1 MLRISKNLKIFKRI
15 VKLIAINMMNY
26 FGGFKRSSKMFFYNI
41 SMFKDVSPVI
51 RWMIGAKNSNVAM
64 ISDITST
71 LPIMGSPFRGFHLVC
86 MVPILMLLVNLF
98 ICTQA
103 EAKIFIKPFDS
114 IGVRSLTDISDIC
127 GASEVIQRNAGDT
140 AWECSTVAAG
150 GTTDDDVTVNSTA
163 IDTTA
168 NLLDNIYY
176 DFTLTDGGAGGPDDV
191 TIKPN
196 YNAASGDIALLTNEV
211 AWALNGLVSEGVTA
225 DTIEGRFAF
234 PDWATSDKVI
244 TFQDATHT
252 VVGRDT
258 TDTLTNKTL
267 AAADNVI
274 AADTAVA
281 LAANGANCGAGEYP
295 LGVDASGA
303 VESCTDATTEINSAI
318 STHNAANT
326 HVDHTSVTLTAGAGL
341 SGGGDISSNR
351 SFATASGEADFLASG
366 ALTCGAGTQGK
377 AQVHTTPLQ
386 YCDNAATPALQYSAY
401 GTSGGAALTGD
412 SATAFFSAGTIEHER
427 GGLEADVSA
436 YDGLIGITGGATYN
450 QTGTTTQI
458 IIFDGAGA
466 PTSAALSGDV
476 TMTNGGVVTIG
487 NDKILEAM
495 LKAVDAPVDEECLT
509 YESTTGDFEWQT
521 CGSGSDTNA
530 VKEYWWPMS
539 ATLPLEVSDSIPPIN
554 KSAGTNIDQLDV
566 LFDSATDECRTVNFK
581 VPSDVQSGSTITFRA
596 HWRAP
601 CTNCVTPA
609 ANNVILDVRHNG
621 GVAEGAA
628 PDSALTTVAAA
639 ADAAQ
644 TVSADLTVT
653 TWTETLANLG
663 WAANEQVDCE
673 FCRDAN
679 NASDTVS
686 TDINMVGVGIDI
698 PRA

>member
-1 MLRISKNLKIFKRI
+1 MNRTMLRISKNLKIFKRI

-274 AADTAVA
+274 TAD
-281 LAANGANCGAGEYP
+281 
-295 LGVDASGA
+295 D
-303 VESCTDATTEINSAI
+303 
-318 STHNAANT
+318 
-326 HVDHTSVTLTAGAGL
+326 
-341 SGGGDISSNR
+341 
-351 SFATASGEADFLASG
+351 
-366 ALTCGAGTQGK
+366 
-377 AQVHTTPLQ
+377 
-386 YCDNAATPALQYSAY
+386 
-401 GTSGGAALTGD
+401 
-412 SATAFFSAGTIEHER
+412 
-427 GGLEADVSA
+427 
-436 YDGLIGITGGATYN
+436 LI
-450 QTGTTTQI
+450 
-458 IIFDGAGA
+458 
-466 PTSAALSGDV
+466 
-476 TMTNGGVVTIG
+476 
-487 NDKILEAM
+487 
-495 LKAVDAPVDEECLT
+495 
-509 YESTTGDFEWQT
+509 
-521 CGSGSDTNA
+521 
-530 VKEYWWPMS
+530 
-539 ATLPLEVSDSIPPIN
+539 
-554 KSAGTNIDQLDV
+554 
-566 LFDSATDECRTVNFK
+566 
-581 VPSDVQSGSTITFRA
+581 
-596 HWRAP
+596 
-601 CTNCVTPA
+601 CTNCIDDT
-609 ANNVILDVRHNG
+609 
-621 GVAEGAA
+621 E
-628 PDSALTTVAAA
+628 
-639 ADAAQ
+639 
-644 TVSADLTVT
+644 VT
-653 TWTETLANLG
+653 TNAGTALSANLEEEVTEGSLAN
-663 WAANEQVDCE
+663 
-673 FCRDAN
+673 
-679 NASDTVS
+679 DT
-686 TDINMVGVGIDI
+686 ILE
-698 PRA
+698 